1 MCKKLLTNLSQY
13 PFLKRKRKSNL
24 KLDLFLVK
32 SKCTSSNYK
41 KSQFRKRTLVK
52 PLATTISSYLTMG

>member
-24 KLDLFLVK
+24 KLELFLVK
-32 SKCTSSNYK
+32 SKCSSNYK
-41 KSQFRKRTLVK
+41 KSQFRKRTQVK